1 MYISQLKLNRK
12 NRRVLQELRSPYE
25 MHRTLS
31 KAFDYDALPA
41 SDGRI
46 LFRAEPEEGISL
58 TVLVQSPVK
67 PDWSRLTVDD
77 GYFFNGE
84 PPSVKEFN
92 PAFTTGM
99 KLIFRLRANP
109 VKREKASGKRK
120 GITGEEELIAWLQ
133 RKGSAG
139 GFTVHSAEVRKET
152 LTASKIKSEETQHA
166 AQFQSVIF
174 QGILEVTDTN
184 VFHQSIQ
191 YGIGA
196 AKGLGFGLLSVA
208 IASE

>member
-1 MYISQLKLNRK
+1 MYISQLKLSRK

-31 KAFDYDALPA
+31 KAFDYDALPS

-46 LFRAEPEEGISL
+46 LFRAEPEEGVSV
-58 TVLVQSPVK
+58 TVLVQSPLK
-67 PDWSRLTVDD
+67 PDWTRLTVDE
-77 GYFFNGE
+77 GYFLNGE

-92 PAFTTGM
+92 PLFTNGL

-120 GITGEEELIAWLQ
+120 GITAEEELIAWLR
-133 RKGSAG
+133 RKGTDG
-139 GFTVHSAEVRKET
+139 GFTLHSAEVRKET

-166 AQFQSVIF
+166 AQFQSVLF
-174 QGILEVTDTN
+174 QGILEVTD
-184 VFHQSIQ
+184 VGLFHQSITN
-191 YGIGA
+191 GIGA
-196 AKGLGFGLLSVA
+196 AKGLGFGLLS
-208 IASE
+208 IAKAVV